1 MAIENDVYIVKLL
14 WELRRAGR
22 STVLRYRDE
31 SLSGEA
37 LLALIFRMREFCAI

>member
-14 WELRRAGR
+14 RELRRAGR

-31 SLSGEA
+31 SLSGEV
-37 LLALIFRMREFCAI
+37 LCSVCSRRIGRK